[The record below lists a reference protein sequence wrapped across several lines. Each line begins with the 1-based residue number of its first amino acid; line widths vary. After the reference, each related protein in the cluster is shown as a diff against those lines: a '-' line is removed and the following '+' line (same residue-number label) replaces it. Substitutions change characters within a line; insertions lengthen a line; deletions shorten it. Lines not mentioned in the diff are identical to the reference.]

1 MAVLDCHCC
10 AGFSQVT
17 TSRGYSLIVVCRLL
31 IQVASLVAEQGLQ
44 GMWASVVVECGL
56 EQLWLLGSRA
66 QAQ

>member
-1 MAVLDCHCC
+1 M
-10 AGFSQVT
+10 
-17 TSRGYSLIVVCRLL
+17 VCRLL